1 MAITAAEGAARTGRH
16 RLLKEGSEGF
26 SGAQVA
32 SLVIAA
38 PVRRAAAGNRH
49 RKRRMSLMPRMIS
62 VWMSPISRTE
72 RRQQWRLSRR
82 DGLILIIITTKGEKQ
97 QATRTAVGSWVFMG
111 CLTSLRTR
119 CLLSIEWGLCR
130 RLG

>member
-49 RKRRMSLMPRMIS
+49 RKRRMSLMPRMTS
-62 VWMSPISRTE
+62 VWMSTIATTE
-72 RRQQWRLSRR
+72 RRQQWRLSLQ
-82 DGLILIIITTKGEKQ
+82 DGLILIIISTKEKQQ
-97 QATRTAVGSWVFMG
+97 QATRAAVGSWIFMG
-111 CLTSLRTR
+111 YLASLGTR
-119 CLLSIEWGLCR
+119 CLLSIK
-130 RLG
+130 

>member
-1 MAITAAEGAARTGRH
+1 MAITAAEGTAGNGRH

-38 PVRRAAAGNRH
+38 PMRRTAAGNRH
-49 RKRRMSLMPRMIS
+49 RKRRMSLMPRMTS

-82 DGLILIIITTKGEKQ
+82 DGPILIIISTKEKQQ
-97 QATRTAVGSWVFMG
+97 QATRTAVGSWIFMG
-111 CLTSLRTR
+111 YLTSLSTR
-119 CLLSIEWGLCR
+119 CLLSIK
-130 RLG
+130 